1 MFALLLSSSHEE
13 KSGCLNALNIT
24 NEAYANRSYF
34 PKVALRQMSW
44 QGQLSFTWQQPVDWG
59 LSRDGGPV

>member
-44 QGQLSFTWQQPVDWG
+44 QGQLSFT
-59 LSRDGGPV
+59 